1 MMKTIALI
9 CGILLLIS
17 CSDPWGPGIAI
28 TVTSPPAGGAQADN
42 SYIINWILDVRGY
55 SHAGIDLFVDT
66 DLDPKSGLIQI
77 AESLSVESTGF
88 LWDCSLFPEDDYYVR
103 AFLYEGSSS
112 VSDYSDG
119 TVTVSHN

>member
-1 MMKTIALI
+1 MRKSLLI
-9 CGILLLIS
+9 CVIILLVS

-42 SYIINWILDVRGY
+42 SYIVNWVLDVQGY
-55 SHAGIDLFVDT
+55 FHAGIDLFVDT

-88 LWDCSLFPEDDYYVR
+88 LWDCFLFPEDDYYVR
-103 AFLYEGSSS
+103 AILYEGNNS

>member
-1 MMKTIALI
+1 MRTSLLV
-9 CGILLLIS
+9 CVILLLAS

-28 TVTSPPAGGAQADN
+28 TVTAPPAGGAQADN
-42 SYIINWILDVRGY
+42 SYIVNWVLDVRGH
-55 SHAGIDLFVDT
+55 SLAGIDLFVDT

-103 AFLYEGSSS
+103 ALLYEGSNS
-112 VSDYSDG
+112 VSDYSEG
-119 TVTVSHN
+119 TVTVSHE

>member
-1 MMKTIALI
+1 MRTYLVI
-9 CGILLLIS
+9 CVIILLVA

-28 TVTSPPAGGAQADN
+28 TVISPPAGGAQADN
-42 SYIINWILDVRGY
+42 SYIVNWVLDTQGY

-66 DLDPKSGLIQI
+66 DLDPNSGLIQI

-103 AFLYEGSSS
+103 ASLYEGSNS
-112 VSDYSDG
+112 VSDYSEG